1 MVGYDP
7 NFKQSRIDVLY
18 VHERLS
24 EIINLSAINK
34 DSAFQI
40 AKRIKE
46 FMDECNHNFNV
57 DTGLTIQ
64 EAQKMN
70 EDS

>member
-18 VHERLS
+18 VYERLNS
-24 EIINLSAINK
+24 IISLSAKNK
-34 DSAFQI
+34 DTAFQQS
-40 AKRIKE
+40 KRIKE
-46 FMDECNHNFNV
+46 FMDECNHNFRV

-70 EDS
+70 KDS

>member
-1 MVGYDP
+1 MVRYDP

-18 VHERLS
+18 VYERLS
-24 EIINLSAINK
+24 RIINLSASNK
-34 DSAFQI
+34 DTAFQQ

-46 FMDECNHNFNV
+46 FMDECNHNFQV

>member
-18 VHERLS
+18 VYERLNS
-24 EIINLSAINK
+24 IISLSAKNK
-34 DSAFQI
+34 DTAFQQ

-46 FMDECNHNFNV
+46 FMNECNYKFLT
-57 DTGLTIQ
+57 DTGLMIH
-64 EAQKMN
+64 EAQKIN
-70 EDS
+70 KDS